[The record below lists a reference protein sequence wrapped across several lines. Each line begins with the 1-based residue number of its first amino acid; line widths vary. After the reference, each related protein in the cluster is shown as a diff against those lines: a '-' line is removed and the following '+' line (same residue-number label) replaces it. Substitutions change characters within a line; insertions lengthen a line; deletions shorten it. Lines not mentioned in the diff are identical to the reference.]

1 MTTNKP
7 LRVQIKPQIVAL
19 LEPIKPEHQTMSTFI
34 NDLLYRTSKGLTPY
48 GTLYLSSEQS
58 SPEKTKEK
66 KQESADKYSNIES
79 INKNKEKKKID
90 VFASPNIK
98 KEYIPDDLQ
107 RHADLIVEWW
117 PIRHKKKATCSE
129 KVAQRIFKTL
139 RSFTL
144 DEQIKA
150 LEMAIIGG
158 YKDVYKPNLQ
168 KIYKKEEPV
177 VNHPASKVFK
187 ASDLDWPQIKV
198 VNELNYNDDTKGGV
212 NGKIS

>member
-48 GTLYLSSEQS
+48 VTLNLSSEQS
-58 SPEKTKEK
+58 SPKKTKIK
-66 KQESADKYSNIES
+66 KQESADKFSNIES

-90 VFASPNIK
+90 PFSSPKIK
-98 KEYIPDDLQ
+98 KELIPDDLQ

-144 DEQIKA
+144 EDQIKS

-158 YKDVYKPNLQ
+158 YKDVYVPSLQ

-177 VNHPASKVFK
+177 KNHPASKVFK
-187 ASDLDWPQIKV
+187 ASDLDWPQINKID
-198 VNELNYNDDTKGGV
+198 ELKYVDTKEE
-212 NGKIS
+212 KK

>member
-7 LRVQIKPQIVAL
+7 IRVLIKPQIVAL

-48 GTLYLSSEQS
+48 VTLNLSSEQS

-66 KQESADKYSNIES
+66 KQESADKFSNIES

-90 VFASPNIK
+90 PFSSPNIK
-98 KEYIPDDLQ
+98 KELIPDDLQ
-107 RHADLIVEWW
+107 KHADLIVEWW

-144 DEQIKA
+144 EDQIKS

-187 ASDLDWPQIKV
+187 ASDLDWPQIKKV
-198 VNELNYNDDTKGGV
+198 DELKYVDTKEE
-212 NGKIS
+212 KK

>member
-7 LRVQIKPQIVAL
+7 IRVQIKPQIVAL

-48 GTLYLSSEQS
+48 VTLNLSSEQS

-66 KQESADKYSNIES
+66 KQESADKFSNIES

-90 VFASPNIK
+90 VFASPKIK

-117 PIRHKKKATCSE
+117 PIRHKKKATCSQ
-129 KVAQRIFKTL
+129 KVANRIFDKL
-139 RSFTL
+139 RSFSL
-144 DEQIKA
+144 DDQIKS

-158 YKDVYKPNLQ
+158 YKDVYQPNLQ

-177 VNHPASKVFK
+177 VNHPAQKVFK

-198 VNELNYNDDTKGGV
+198 VDELNYVDTKKV
-212 NGKIS
+212 ENGKIS

>member
-7 LRVQIKPQIVAL
+7 IRVQIKPQIVAL
-19 LEPIKPEHQTMSTFI
+19 LEPIKPEHQTMATFI
-34 NDLLYRTSKGLTPY
+34 NDMLFRASKGLTPY
-48 GTLYLSSEQS
+48 ATLNLSSEQS

-66 KQESADKYSNIES
+66 KQESADKFSNIES

-90 VFASPNIK
+90 PFSSPKIK
-98 KEYIPDDLQ
+98 KELIPDDLQ

-144 DEQIKA
+144 DDQIRA

-158 YKDVYKPNLQ
+158 YKDVYKPNNNKFGQ
-168 KIYKKEEPV
+168 KEEPV
-177 VNHPASKVFK
+177 KNHPAQKLFK

-198 VNELNYNDDTKGGV
+198 VDELSYKDDAKGGA
-212 NGKIS
+212 K